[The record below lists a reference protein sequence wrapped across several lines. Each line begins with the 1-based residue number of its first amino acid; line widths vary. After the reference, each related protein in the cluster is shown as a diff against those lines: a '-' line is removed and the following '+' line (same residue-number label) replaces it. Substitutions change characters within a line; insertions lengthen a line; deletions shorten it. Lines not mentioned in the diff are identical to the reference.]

1 MEPITWAIIL
11 IVVGASLIVL
21 ELFIPSGGII
31 GFSSAASFIAAV
43 IMGFQ
48 IDNNTGI
55 AILGSALLTA
65 GLMVALIIKYW
76 HHTPIGSRALPPDL
90 QVSAAVVSNLE
101 HLHGTHGISR
111 SDLMP
116 NGEVDIDGKCYDA
129 VSSGTF
135 IAVGSAVQVIDVR
148 GNRLLVQAAEI
159 QKAVAATPNNNSH
172 KENKSVTIDYSTFE
186 ENLDGTESDVIE

>member
-31 GFSSAASFIAAV
+31 GLLSAASFIVAV

-48 IDNNTGI
+48 IDNNTGL
-55 AILGSALLTA
+55 AILGSALLTS
-65 GLMVALIIKYW
+65 GLMLGLIIKYW

-90 QVSAAVVSNLE
+90 LVSEAVVGNLE
-101 HLHGTHGISR
+101 HLQGTQGISR

-116 NGEVDIDGKCYDA
+116 NGEVDIDGKRYDA

-135 IAVGSAVQVIDVR
+135 IAMGSAVQVIDVR
-148 GNRLLVQAAEI
+148 GNRLLVQAVEI
-159 QKAVAATPNNNSH
+159 QQATAAMQNNERQQDN
-172 KENKSVTIDYSTFE
+172 ENTTIDYSTFE
-186 ENLDGTESDVIE
+186 ENLDGTDSDAT

>member
-31 GFSSAASFIAAV
+31 GFLSAAAFIAAV
-43 IMGFQ
+43 VMGFQ
-48 IDNNTGI
+48 IDNSTGL
-55 AILGSALLTA
+55 AILGSSILIAGVMIAL
-65 GLMVALIIKYW
+65 VIKYW

-90 QVSAAVVSNLE
+90 DVSEAVVGNLE
-101 HLHGTHGISR
+101 HLQGTQGIAR

-116 NGEVDIDGKCYDA
+116 NGEVDIDGKHYDA

-135 IAVGSAVQVIDVR
+135 ISTGSAVQVTDVR
-148 GNRLLVQAAEI
+148 GNRLLVQAIEI
-159 QKAVAATPNNNSH
+159 HQATATTQNNESQKGHEDAA
-172 KENKSVTIDYSTFE
+172 IDYSAFE
-186 ENLDGTESDVIE
+186 ENLDGTDTDVL

>member
-31 GFSSAASFIAAV
+31 GFLSAAAFIAAV
-43 IMGFQ
+43 VMGFQ
-48 IDNNTGI
+48 IDNSTGL
-55 AILGSALLTA
+55 AILGSSILIAGVMIAL
-65 GLMVALIIKYW
+65 VIKYW

-90 QVSAAVVSNLE
+90 DVSEAVVSNLE
-101 HLHGTHGISR
+101 HLQGTQGIAR

-116 NGEVDIDGKCYDA
+116 NGEVDIDGKHYDA

-135 IAVGSAVQVIDVR
+135 ISTGSAVQVTDVR
-148 GNRLLVQAAEI
+148 GNRLLVQAIEI
-159 QKAVAATPNNNSH
+159 HQTTATTQNNESQKGHEDAA
-172 KENKSVTIDYSTFE
+172 IDYSAFE
-186 ENLDGTESDVIE
+186 ENLDGTDTDVL

>member
-31 GFSSAASFIAAV
+31 GLLSAASFIVAV

-48 IDNNTGI
+48 IDNNTGL
-55 AILGSALLTA
+55 AILGSALLTS
-65 GLMVALIIKYW
+65 GLMLGLIIKYW

-90 QVSAAVVSNLE
+90 LVSEAVVGNLE
-101 HLHGTHGISR
+101 HLQGTQGISR

-116 NGEVDIDGKCYDA
+116 NGEVDIDGKRYDA

-135 IAVGSAVQVIDVR
+135 IAMGSAVQVIDVR
-148 GNRLLVQAAEI
+148 GNRLLVQAVEI
-159 QKAVAATPNNNSH
+159 QQATAAMQNNERQQDN
-172 KENKSVTIDYSTFE
+172 ENTTIDYSTFE
-186 ENLDGTESDVIE
+186 ENLDETDSDAT

>member
-31 GFSSAASFIAAV
+31 GFLSAASFIAAV
-43 IMGFQ
+43 VKGFY
-48 IDNNTGI
+48 IDTATGFS
-55 AILGSALLTA
+55 ILGSALAIA
-65 GLMVALIIKYW
+65 GLMIVLIIKYW

-90 QVSAAVVSNLE
+90 RVSEAVVSSLE
-101 HLHGTHGISR
+101 HLQGAQGISR

-116 NGEVDIDGKCYDA
+116 NGEVDIDGKHYDA

-135 IAVGSAVQVIDVR
+135 IAEGNAVQVTDVR
-148 GNRLLVQAAEI
+148 GNRLLVQAVEI
-159 QKAVAATPNNNSH
+159 QQATAVIQNN
-172 KENKSVTIDYSTFE
+172 EDAGIDYSVFE
-186 ENLDGTESDVIE
+186 ENIDETDPTTI

>member
-31 GFSSAASFIAAV
+31 GFLSAASFIAAV
-43 IMGFQ
+43 IMGFK
-48 IDNNTGI
+48 IDNNTGL
-55 AILGSALLTA
+55 AILGSALLTS

-90 QVSAAVVSNLE
+90 RVSEAVVGNLE
-101 HLHGTHGISR
+101 HLQGTQGISR

-116 NGEVDIDGKCYDA
+116 NGEVDIDGKHYDA

-135 IAVGSAVQVIDVR
+135 IARGSAVQVTDVR
-148 GNRLLVQAAEI
+148 GNRLLVQAVDI
-159 QKAVAATPNNNSH
+159 QQAIAVTQNNDSQKDSEAAA
-172 KENKSVTIDYSTFE
+172 IDYSAFE
-186 ENLDGTESDVIE
+186 ENLDGTDSDTI

>member
-31 GFSSAASFIAAV
+31 GFLSAASFIAAV

-55 AILGSALLTA
+55 AILGSVLLTS
-65 GLMVALIIKYW
+65 GLMVGLIIKYW

-90 QVSAAVVSNLE
+90 RVSAAVVSNLE

-116 NGEVDIDGKCYDA
+116 NGEVDIDGKYYDA

-135 IAVGSAVQVIDVR
+135 IPEGSAVQVTDVR
-148 GNRLLVQAAEI
+148 GNRLLVQAVEI
-159 QKAVAATPNNNSH
+159 QKTVAATQNNNSH
-172 KENKSVTIDYSTFE
+172 KGNKGVAIDYSTFE
-186 ENLDGTESDVIE
+186 ENLDGTDSDAI

>member
-31 GFSSAASFIAAV
+31 AFLSAASFIAAV

-48 IDNNTGI
+48 IDNNTGL
-55 AILGSALLTA
+55 AVLGSALLTS

-76 HHTPIGSRALPPDL
+76 HHTPIGRRALPPDL
-90 QVSAAVVSNLE
+90 QVSDAVVGNLE
-101 HLHGTHGISR
+101 HLQGTQGISH

-116 NGEVDIDGKCYDA
+116 NGEVDIDGKRYDA

-135 IAVGSAVQVIDVR
+135 IAMGTAVQVTDVR
-148 GNRLLVQAAEI
+148 GNRLLVQAVEI
-159 QKAVAATPNNNSH
+159 QQATATTQNNECLIEPENAA
-172 KENKSVTIDYSTFE
+172 IDYSTFE
-186 ENLDGTESDVIE
+186 EDLDETDSDTI

>member
-31 GFSSAASFIAAV
+31 GFLSAASFIAAV

-48 IDNNTGI
+48 IDNNTGLT
-55 AILGSALLTA
+55 ILVSALVTA
-65 GLMVALIIKYW
+65 GLMITLIIKYW

-90 QVSAAVVSNLE
+90 RVSDAVVGNLE
-101 HLHGTHGISR
+101 HLQGTQGISR

-116 NGEVDIDGKCYDA
+116 NGEVDIDGKRYDA

-135 IAVGSAVQVIDVR
+135 IGEGRAVQVTDVR
-148 GNRLLVQAAEI
+148 GNRLLVEAVEIHQAT
-159 QKAVAATPNNNSH
+159 AASQTNESH
-172 KENKSVTIDYSTFE
+172 EGNEDAAIDYSVFE
-186 ENLDGTESDVIE
+186 ENLDPTDSDAI

>member
-11 IVVGASLIVL
+11 IVVGASLIVF

-31 GFSSAASFIAAV
+31 GFLSAASFIAAV

-55 AILGSALLTA
+55 AILGSVLLTS
-65 GLMVALIIKYW
+65 GLMVGLIIKYW

-90 QVSAAVVSNLE
+90 RVSAAVVSNLE

-116 NGEVDIDGKCYDA
+116 NGEVDIDGKYYDA

-135 IAVGSAVQVIDVR
+135 IPEGSAVQVTDVR

-159 QKAVAATPNNNSH
+159 QNTVAATQDNISH
-172 KENKSVTIDYSTFE
+172 KDNKGVAIDYSTFE
-186 ENLDGTESDVIE
+186 DDLDGTDSDAIE

>member
-31 GFSSAASFIAAV
+31 GFLSAASFIAAV

-48 IDNNTGI
+48 IDNNTGL
-55 AILGSALLTA
+55 AILGCALLTS
-65 GLMVALIIKYW
+65 GIMITLIIKYW
-76 HHTPIGSRALPPDL
+76 HQTPIGSRALPPDL
-90 QVSAAVVSNLE
+90 RVSEAVVSNLK
-101 HLHGTHGISR
+101 HLHGTQGISR

-116 NGEVDIDGKCYDA
+116 NGEVDIDGKHYDA

-135 IAVGSAVQVIDVR
+135 IAMGSAVQVINVR
-148 GNRLLVQAAEI
+148 GNRLLVQAIEI
-159 QKAVAATPNNNSH
+159 QQATAVTQNKQRH
-172 KENKSVTIDYSTFE
+172 KDNEDAGIDYSVFE
-186 ENLDGTESDVIE
+186 ENLDETDSDAN